1 VSHCDAGCGSGELV
15 GVSVKVGLLA
25 FRTTGTV
32 VFTSACAYLV
42 NYPTLLG
49 LAASLRV
56 ELPASMTHFCSGG
69 DWEVSSATGSAV
81 STGVDSECP
90 TPIGSTGEF
99 HGLTHAFSRV

>member
-1 VSHCDAGCGSGELV
+1 MPSIVD
-15 GVSVKVGLLA
+15 K
-25 FRTTGTV
+25 
-32 VFTSACAYLV
+32 V

-56 ELPASMTHFCSGG
+56 GLPASVTHFFSGVNC
-69 DWEVSSATGSAV
+69 EVSSATGSAV